1 MRFPV
6 YAWGDGERIHLWA
19 RAENDDGVTAF
30 DPVHG
35 GMVESTES
43 QREATWAYPDFAG
56 GIAMP
61 MDVWDELVV
70 MRYAE
75 LERQPA
81 RLAQIRR
88 QAGDNNDRNP
98 TNLHQREEQL
108 RCPIQ

>member
-6 YAWGDGERIHLWA
+6 YAWGDGEQIHLWA

-61 MDVWDELVV
+61 MDVWGELVV
-70 MRYAE
+70 SVTPNWSSNPPGSPRSANP
-75 LERQPA
+75 LISTNER
-81 RLAQIRR
+81 
-88 QAGDNNDRNP
+88 NN
-98 TNLHQREEQL
+98 
-108 RCPIQ
+108 